1 MKLQA
6 SNAKADDLF
15 TRYIVLILALFLIVG
30 SGYVLWRSNED
41 TSKLNK
47 ISAVEDA
54 ERFAE
59 SVALFRTFYSTTI
72 VPKAKEAG
80 LNITHDFKDQTN
92 AMPLPATFAK
102 DFGEFLAAKKH
113 DYQVRLFSDKPFPWR
128 SDVKLD
134 EFEIWA
140 LKELSNSQ
148 KKICLTIRISQWQA
162 NHSFCTRRHP

>member
-6 SNAKADDLF
+6 SNARADDLF

-59 SVALFRTFYSTTI
+59 SVALFRTFL
-72 VPKAKEAG
+72 
-80 LNITHDFKDQTN
+80 LNDHC
-92 AMPLPATFAK
+92 A
-102 DFGEFLAAKKH
+102 
-113 DYQVRLFSDKPFPWR
+113 
-128 SDVKLD
+128 
-134 EFEIWA
+134 
-140 LKELSNSQ
+140 
-148 KKICLTIRISQWQA
+148 
-162 NHSFCTRRHP
+162 